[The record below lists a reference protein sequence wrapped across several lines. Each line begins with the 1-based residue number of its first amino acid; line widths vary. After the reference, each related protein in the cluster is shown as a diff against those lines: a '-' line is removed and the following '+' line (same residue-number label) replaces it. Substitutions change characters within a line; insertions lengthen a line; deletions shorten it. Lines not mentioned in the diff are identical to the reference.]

1 MGKKKIKVMIILH
14 ALNRDIH
21 AHIFVDKNNV
31 KRKNRTLKELAP

>member
-1 MGKKKIKVMIILH
+1 MIILH

-21 AHIFVDKNNV
+21 AHIFVDENNV